1 MAKTKKN
8 QDIGYYNICYE
19 NIVFQMQ
26 QLCSNFN
33 SFKITCSTSMP
44 EIMLVMLAQNI
55 TDVWAYIVV
64 LYYLQYISS
73 YIAANLQQ
81 ICYSMIFFGKWRS
94 PAVPELFLLPF

>member
-81 ICYSMIFFGKWRS
+81 ICCMAIFLTKWR
-94 PAVPELFLLPF
+94 

>member
-1 MAKTKKN
+1 
-8 QDIGYYNICYE
+8 
-19 NIVFQMQ
+19 
-26 QLCSNFN
+26 
-33 SFKITCSTSMP
+33 MP

-81 ICYSMIFFGKWRS
+81 ICCMTIFFNKMEVIS
-94 PAVPELFLLPF
+94 YSKIVLCTLPEDLAWFYQSM

>member
-44 EIMLVMLAQNI
+44 EIMLVMLASVPGKTI
-55 TDVWAYIVV
+55 LSSETFVVVTFFIV
-64 LYYLQYISS
+64 
-73 YIAANLQQ
+73 N
-81 ICYSMIFFGKWRS
+81 
-94 PAVPELFLLPF
+94 